1 MWSVDVL
8 DPRRRIIKI
17 VWSGLLKAE
26 EIKAA
31 NAKLDVCIRQRGKQP
46 FDVLVD
52 MREAPVFPPE
62 AQAELVE
69 HQRWLLEEGMQRA
82 AVLTNGAIA
91 EMQLDRTRR
100 QSGHEKEFKFRSPE
114 EALAFLAA

>member
-31 NAKLDVCIRQRGKQP
+31 NVKLDACIRQLGSQP

-62 AQAELVE
+62 AQKELVE
-69 HQRWLLEEGMQRA
+69 HQRWLLGEGMQRA
-82 AVLTNGAIA
+82 AVVTAGAIA

-100 QSGHEKEFKFRSPE
+100 QSGHEQEFNFSTPE
-114 EALAFLAA
+114 EALTFLAA

>member
-1 MWSVDVL
+1 
-8 DPRRRIIKI
+8 

-31 NAKLDVCIRQRGKQP
+31 NAKLDACIRQLDKQP

-82 AVLTNGAIA
+82 AAVVTNGAIA
-91 EMQLDRTRR
+91 QMQLDRTRR